1 MVRVIQER
9 NTKNQERQ
17 KKTERTLKSL
27 RKKSAEQQAAILAKE
42 LGLLYI
48 DLHLIPVNVDDVRLL
63 KEAEA
68 KKYNAVI
75 FLRSSRKI
83 RLATTTPQS
92 KEFLQFVI
100 ELEEENGWEIQV
112 YVVSQSSLDK
122 GLAQYHSAFFIDSP
136 DTLGLSLSDQDL
148 ENFEQ
153 ELKDLIKLN
162 KRITEI
168 PTTDIINI
176 ILAGGVKMG
185 ASDIHLESQE
195 DAIRLRYRIDGILQ
209 DVVFFP
215 RSVYKLIVSR
225 IKLMGKM
232 KINLRD
238 IAQDGHF
245 NITIG
250 ENEVDVRVSVIPD
263 KSGESIVMR
272 LLNKSSILVDMDQ
285 LGLRG
290 LMYEQLRKQAE
301 KSNGLILTT
310 GPTGSGKTTT
320 LYSLLHHINSPETKI
335 ITIEDPV
342 EYKVKGITQ
351 TEVSKSKGYTFAKGL
366 RAIVRQD
373 PDTILVGEIRD
384 EETADI
390 AVNAALTGHLVLS
403 TLHTNNAAATIP
415 RLFELGIKPTL
426 IPPAVNAFMA
436 QRLVR
441 TLCNDCKEKYVPA
454 DETLESIKKMLTLI
468 SPKSQVAIPSDVK
481 ELYRAAGCPKCHGT
495 GYKGR
500 IGIYEVLTMNESIE
514 RLIMDMA
521 GETEIMR
528 QAMEDGMLTMTQDGV
543 LKALEGTTSMEEV
556 SRVTAEGDFL
566 TEMYENLISQSL
578 SRAVVVGKKDFD
590 AAESAAVSFEDTA
603 KMVAGTNQKEVLQ
616 HILALALHL
625 KAADIHIE
633 PQEKEVT
640 IRLRLDGV
648 LQTIATIPLTEYP
661 ALIGQ
666 VKLLS
671 SIKTQVRE
679 GVKDSRFR
687 IDVSN
692 NEDGTIT
699 DKIDVRVSLIL
710 GGFGE
715 TVVMRLLNTAAVDLD
730 IEKLGIR
737 KENLKKILHEVK
749 KPYGVFLNTGPT
761 GSGKTTTLYSILR
774 ILNDPSVKIITV
786 EDPIEYQ
793 LDGILQTQVN
803 QEGGYTFPTALRSL
817 LRQDPDIMMIGE
829 IRDDETATI
838 ALQAS
843 LTGHLILS
851 TLHTNDAVGSVQR
864 LLNMNVRPDDMIT
877 AINAFM
883 AQRLVRHLCDCKKEI
898 PLEGTDKEHLESVVK
913 TISPKT
919 GIMIP
924 PLTHIY
930 APGGCE
936 KCNNVGF
943 SGRTVVSEV
952 FVLSKELE
960 EMIARGALIDELKEK
975 AMEDGM
981 LTMYQDGVLKVLE
994 GETTLEEIERVTT
1007 E

>member
-1 MVRVIQER
+1 MVKVLQER
-9 NTKNQERQ
+9 SEKSQDRI
-17 KKTERTLKSL
+17 KKTERTLKKL
-27 RKKSAEQQAAILAKE
+27 HTKSAEQKASLLAKK
-42 LGLLYI
+42 LNLLYI
-48 DLHLIPVNVDDVRLL
+48 DLHLIPVIVDDVSLI
-63 KEAEA
+63 KEVDAR
-68 KKYNAVI
+68 KNNAAI
-75 FLRSSRKI
+75 FLRSNKKI
-83 RLATTTPQS
+83 RLATTDPQS
-92 KEFLQFVI
+92 KELTQFIADI
-100 ELEEENGWEIQV
+100 EKERGWEIQL
-112 YVVSQSSLDK
+112 YVVSRSSLDK
-122 GLAQYHSAFFIDSP
+122 ALAQYNSAFFIESIE
-136 DTLGLSLSDQDL
+136 TLGLTLSEDDIDNFETELQDL
-148 ENFEQ
+148 AK
-153 ELKDLIKLN
+153 LKN
-162 KRITEI
+162 RITEV

-176 ILAGGVKMG
+176 ILAGGVKMD

-209 DVVFFP
+209 DIIFFP
-215 RSVYKLIVSR
+215 RSVYKLVVSR
-225 IKLMGKM
+225 IKLMSKM
-232 KINLRD
+232 KINLNN

-245 NITIG
+245 DIKIG
-250 ENEVDVRVSVIPD
+250 DNDVDIRVSIIPD
-263 KSGESIVMR
+263 KTGESIVMR
-272 LLNKSSILVDMDQ
+272 LLNKSNILVDMDQ

-290 LMYEQLRKQAE
+290 LMYTQLRKQAE

-351 TEVSKSKGYTFAKGL
+351 TEVSKNRGYTFAKGL

-390 AVNAALTGHLVLS
+390 AINAALTGHLVLS

-415 RLFELGIKPTL
+415 RLFELGVKPTL

-441 TLCNDCKEKYVPA
+441 TLCNECKEKYIPA

-468 SPKSQVAIPSDVK
+468 SPKSQVEIPNDVT
-481 ELYRAAGCPKCHGT
+481 ELYRAKGCDKCHGT

-500 IGIYEVLTMNESIE
+500 IGIYEILTMNENIE

-521 GETEIMR
+521 GETDIMR

-543 LKALEGTTSMEEV
+543 LKALEGITSMEEV

-566 TEMYENLISQSL
+566 SEMYENLVSQSL
-578 SRAVVVGKKDFD
+578 SRSVLVNKDDFA
-590 AAESAAVSFEDTA
+590 AAENAVESFEKTA
-603 KMVAGTNQKEVLQ
+603 EMVAGTNQKEVLQ
-616 HILALALHL
+616 HILAIALHL
-625 KAADIHIE
+625 KAADIHVE

-648 LQTIATIPLTEYP
+648 LQTIATIPITEYP

-666 VKLLS
+666 IKLLS
-671 SIKTQVRE
+671 GIKTQVRE

-687 IDVSN
+687 IDVAN
-692 NEDGTIT
+692 NKEDEIT
-699 DKIDVRVSLIL
+699 DKIDVRVSIIL

-761 GSGKTTTLYSILR
+761 GSGKTTTLYSLLR
-774 ILNDPSVKIITV
+774 ILNNPSVKIITV

-803 QEGGYTFPTALRSL
+803 QEDGYTFPTALRSL
-817 LRQDPDIMMIGE
+817 LRQDPDTMMIGE
-829 IRDDETATI
+829 IRDEETATI
-838 ALQAS
+838 ALQAA

-864 LLNMNVRPDDMIT
+864 LLNMNVRPDDIIS

-883 AQRLVRHLCDCKKEI
+883 AQRLVRRLCNCKKKI
-898 PLEGTDKEHLESVVK
+898 SLEGDQKERIENVIK
-913 TISPKT
+913 TISPKSDVT
-919 GIMIP
+919 IP
-924 PLTHIY
+924 ELKHIY
-930 APGGCE
+930 EPGSCD
-936 KCNNVGF
+936 KCNGIGF

-960 EMIARGALIDELKEK
+960 LMIAHGALIDELKEK
-975 AMEDGM
+975 AIEEGM
-981 LTMYQDGVLKVLE
+981 LTMFQDGVLKVLE
-994 GETTLEEIERVTT
+994 GETTLDEIERVTT